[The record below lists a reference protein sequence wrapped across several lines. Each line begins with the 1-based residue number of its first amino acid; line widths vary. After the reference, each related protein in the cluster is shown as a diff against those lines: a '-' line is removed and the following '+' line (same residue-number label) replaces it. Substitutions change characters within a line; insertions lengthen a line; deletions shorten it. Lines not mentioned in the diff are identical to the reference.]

1 MNWMWLLLG
10 VMALAGSIAT
20 RAMRHRSGVIL
31 APLLLF
37 APLEAA
43 PRQAPA
49 PALKFAVPFVE
60 DGYAQALADA
70 QKRDVLL
77 FVDAW
82 APW

>member
-1 MNWMWLLLG
+1 
-10 VMALAGSIAT
+10 
-20 RAMRHRSGVIL
+20 
-31 APLLLF
+31 
-37 APLEAA
+37 
-43 PRQAPA
+43 
-49 PALKFAVPFVE
+49 VPFVE

>member
-1 MNWMWLLLG
+1 MNRMWLLSG
-10 VMALAGSIAT
+10 AI
-20 RAMRHRSGVIL
+20 RAMRLRIGLAL
-31 APLLLF
+31 APLLLVV
-37 APLEAA
+37 PLVAA
-43 PRQAPA
+43 PQQTKSPE
-49 PALKFAVPFVE
+49 PTPHFAVPFVE